1 MCNFSMIFLTGT
13 FTLLVLRVYDIL
25 DSFFFSKDI
34 EPLMPLPFKSSEIMI
49 GKFITCLVDMYI
61 YLSITIIPLISFGIK
76 AKMGFSYY
84 IMLISIYLLIPIMTM
99 IFCILVNMI
108 LMSLINV
115 TKYQNSFR
123 IIFGTLGI
131 ILILGG
137 YSLNSTGLNEEEIT
151 LGLENKIGLL
161 NKSNKIFLNINFA
174 VKALMNS
181 NSIEGVMNLLF

>member
-1 MCNFSMIFLTGT
+1 MIFLTGT

-137 YSLNSTGLNEEEIT
+137 VFFKFYRF
-151 LGLENKIGLL
+151 K
-161 NKSNKIFLNINFA
+161 
-174 VKALMNS
+174 
-181 NSIEGVMNLLF
+181 